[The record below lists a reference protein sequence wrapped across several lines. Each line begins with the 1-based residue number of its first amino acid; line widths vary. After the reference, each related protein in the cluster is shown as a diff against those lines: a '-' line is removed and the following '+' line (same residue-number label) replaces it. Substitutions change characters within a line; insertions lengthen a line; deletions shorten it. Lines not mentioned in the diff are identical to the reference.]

1 MPYIA
6 IKAYPKDKEIK
17 KRVAERINQVF
28 LEEWGFLRG
37 LLFLRTS
44 WKRKRTK
51 TQKEKRLQIQP
62 LFCFVCYSLM
72 IVTSVLTVSSG
83 SS

>member
-28 LEEWGFLRG
+28 LEEWGWPPQAISISFEEVDPAKWEEIVHKPEIL
-37 LLFLRTS
+37 
-44 WKRKRTK
+44 TK
-51 TQKEKRLQIQP
+51 TDKMFILDGQKK
-62 LFCFVCYSLM
+62 F
-72 IVTSVLTVSSG
+72 
-83 SS
+83 